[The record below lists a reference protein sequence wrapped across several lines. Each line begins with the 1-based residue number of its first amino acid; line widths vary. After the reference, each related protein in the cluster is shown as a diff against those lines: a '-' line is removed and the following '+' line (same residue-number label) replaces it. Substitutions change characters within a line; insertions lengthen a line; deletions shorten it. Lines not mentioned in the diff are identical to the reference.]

1 MSLLKLGVEDASLS
15 AAFVAE
21 DSCEPVE
28 SQVRLAAGGAASLSY
43 SCGTHHF
50 CTSNCYLKLSGCVRL
65 SSWEPRSAGR
75 PVRSSTMNDTSKL
88 LPRPEKGI

>member
-28 SQVRLAAGGAASLSY
+28 SQVKVGGGWCSKSELQLRHAPLLYLQLLLETFRMCPSFKL
-43 SCGTHHF
+43 GT
-50 CTSNCYLKLSGCVRL
+50 
-65 SSWEPRSAGR
+65 
-75 PVRSSTMNDTSKL
+75 
-88 LPRPEKGI
+88 